1 MKIHCKYTGIKGFLT
16 VYDHAV
22 RYRYMITE
30 TAKKE
35 NESISSTGK
44 SMVWNQQRTLLSVT
58 KNLV

>member
-35 NESISSTGK
+35 NESTRPLGK
-44 SMVWNQQRTLLSVT
+44 AWFGINSGRFLSVT

>member
-30 TAKKE
+30 TAKKRMKVLVHWE
-35 NESISSTGK
+35 K
-44 SMVWNQQRTLLSVT
+44 MVWNQQRTLLECYM

>member
-30 TAKKE
+30 TAKKRMKYFRPL
-35 NESISSTGK
+35 GK
-44 SMVWNQQRTLLSVT
+44 AWSGINSGRFWSVT